1 MTQKDSGK
9 KSSGLKA
16 NAACQSCTRP
26 RPHTLDGSLK
36 QATSQTPHVT
46 CDSIERYKDISHSHR
61 MARGTWQ
68 LCSGKTHR
76 ELAARGESRRVIA
89 GVLLPPLPRPGHRL
103 SASPLSAAAAAVASA
118 VAAASLS
125 GQSSTTT
132 TPHTLLQPLL
142 TRQHKARETAST
154 PRSVNTGVL
163 VPEPQRPSHSKPLHF
178 PAHPTLPHVPPA
190 TPFRANAQVAAVTGS
205 NACQSVTK
213 IH

>member
-1 MTQKDSGK
+1 MTCDAWRKKIAESG
-9 KSSGLKA
+9 SKA
-16 NAACQSCTRP
+16 NAACKSCTRP
-26 RPHTLDGSLK
+26 RPHSLDGCLK

-46 CDSIERYKDISHSHR
+46 CNSIERYKDISQVHC
-61 MARGTWQ
+61 MACVTWQ

-89 GVLLPPLPRPGHRL
+89 GALLPPLPRPGHRL
-103 SASPLSAAAAAVASA
+103 SASPVSA
-118 VAAASLS
+118 

-142 TRQHKARETAST
+142 TRQLKARETAST

-163 VPEPQRPSHSKPLHF
+163 VPEPLRPSHSKPLHF
-178 PAHPTLPHVPPA
+178 PAHQTLPHMPPA
-190 TPFRANAQVAAVTGS
+190 APFRANEQVAAVAGS
-205 NACQSVTK
+205 NACQSVAK

>member
-1 MTQKDSGK
+1 VRCKCGSN
-9 KSSGLKA
+9 A
-16 NAACQSCTRP
+16 NAACQSRTRP
-26 RPHTLDGSLK
+26 RPHSLDGCLK

-46 CDSIERYKDISHSHR
+46 CDSIERYNSISRAHC

-89 GVLLPPLPRPGHRL
+89 CVLLPPLPRPGLRL
-103 SASPLSAAAAAVASA
+103 SASPLSAAAVASA

-154 PRSVNTGVL
+154 PRLGNTGVL
-163 VPEPQRPSHSKPLHF
+163 VPEPQRPTHSKPLHF
-178 PAHPTLPHVPPA
+178 PAHQTLPHVPPA
-190 TPFRANAQVAAVTGS
+190 TPFRANEQVAAVTGS
-205 NACQSVTK
+205 NACKSVTK